1 MYMRTDRRDF
11 IKTFGM
17 LAGSGLM
24 VSGMPWMQDLMG
36 QESARPVKL
45 GIIGVGSRGLYL
57 LNILRTIPD
66 AAIVAYCDNYEPHY
80 ERTREMIG
88 AFARGYYDYRVMLE
102 KEELDAV
109 VIATP
114 LNEHSAITIDA
125 LNAGLHVFCEKA
137 MAQTYGECAAM
148 VEAQRLNDRILHI
161 GHQRLFNIR
170 YQQALKDIKNG
181 LIGPVTQI
189 RAYWHRNNDWRR
201 PVPSPELERKI
212 NWRLYDAYSLGLMT
226 ELASHQVQVA
236 NWILNERPECVWG
249 AGSINHWKDGREV
262 YDNVNLVYK
271 YPGGTHLVYDSMTSN
286 KKYGLEEQIL
296 GPLGTMELE
305 AGVRYE
311 EFPKPA
317 SGLLQLI
324 NHLEHKVF
332 DVVPIGG
339 PSWVPDDPSEDRG
352 EYIIDEVLES
362 DGSIMQ
368 MEAFVANVRAGRVEK
383 WITREGYH
391 ASIAAIMGHE
401 AMKRNELVFW
411 PEDLMIY

>member
-1 MYMRTDRRDF
+1 MRTDRRNF

-17 LAGSGLM
+17 LAGSGLV

-36 QESARPVKL
+36 QDSSKPVKL

-57 LNILRTIPD
+57 LNILLTIPD

-88 AFARGYYDYRVMLE
+88 ASARGYYDYRVLLE

-324 NHLEHKVF
+324 NHLEHKIF